1 MFGFGGNR
9 ARKGSV
15 ERKSAPAPVVSTL
28 SNPESWLLDLF
39 GASPVSSG
47 VSVTPANATS
57 CPAVRCAVAA
67 ISEAIG
73 QLPIHV
79 YQRGQDGTRERASDH
94 PVQGLVHDEAND
106 FTPASSF
113 REELTRDALLHEN
126 GAFAFINRVDDRP
139 VELLRL
145 DPQSVSVETDTTGA
159 PVYRISAGNVQRL
172 YARQDIF
179 HLRAPGGS
187 PVKHCR
193 EAIGLAI
200 ALEQHAARL
209 FANGARPSGVLQFN
223 SQPLLSP
230 EALKAAAKA
239 FQDAHSRDRS
249 GGVAPLLGGEFKPL
263 TFTSVDAQF
272 LELRQFAI
280 AEIARAFRVPPVLL
294 MDYGRQTWANA
305 EEGGRQFLQY
315 TLLPWM
321 DRWQGEIR
329 LKLFAPDERST
340 FFAEFLTDD
349 LLRADLDKRADAYG
363 KLIAARI
370 LNPNEVRALENRAP
384 YKGGD
389 EFLNPNTTSG
399 ANANSGAPA
408 SE

>member
-1 MFGFGGNR
+1 M
-9 ARKGSV
+9 
-15 ERKSAPAPVVSTL
+15 ERKSASAPVVSTL

-172 YARQDIF
+172 YVRQDIF

-200 ALEQHAARL
+200 VMEQYAARL
-209 FANGARPSGVLQFN
+209 FGNGAKPSGVLSLDGN
-223 SQPLLSP
+223 PSP
-230 EALKAAAKA
+230 DALEKARAAWKL
-239 FQDAHSRDRS
+239 AHAGQS
-249 GGVAPLLGGEFKPL
+249 GGGTAVMPTSAKWEQITLN
-263 TFTSVDAQF
+263 SVDAQF

-349 LLRADLDKRADAYG
+349 LLRADLDKRAEAYG
-363 KLIAARI
+363 KLITARI

-389 EFLNPNTTSG
+389 EFMNPNTTSG
-399 ANANSGAPA
+399 AAPNSGAPA
-408 SE
+408 